1 MSTTTFKVGMTCD
14 GCANAVK
21 RILGK
26 IDGVSAVATDVP
38 AKTVVVTGSAEPAAM
53 LAALQKWGAASN
65 KMVEL
70 VQ

>member
-1 MSTTTFKVGMTCD
+1 MSTTNFKVGMTCD

-26 IDGVSAVATDVP
+26 IEGVSEVVTDVP
-38 AKTVVVTGSAEPAAM
+38 AKKVAVTGSADPQVM
-53 LAALQKWGAASN
+53 LEALKKWASASN

-70 VQ
+70 AN